1 MLLLHSGLLCALG
14 ATLVAAPESVESAV
28 AGHGPVAGCLRM
40 RGGITAEPRKR
51 FSISSMPRAKS
62 VAQTHPA
69 WTARCGG
76 KTLDVNGTVIC
87 VRRRRLAREARTDS
101 GAGSASTTTSSAWA
115 RPTPCRPRWTSSSRS
130 CASTEASRI

>member
-1 MLLLHSGLLCALG
+1 MERRCVLLLNSGLLCALG
-14 ATLVAAPESVESAV
+14 ATLVAAPESVEAAG
-28 AGHGPVAGCLRM
+28 AGHGPIAGCLRM

-87 VRRRRLAREARTDS
+87 VRRRRPAREPRTDA

-115 RPTPCRPRWTSSSRS
+115 
-130 CASTEASRI
+130 